1 MARLILDT
9 GVVVAAVRGHLE
21 VGQGGI
27 GEHDDV
33 ALPAVAVAEYLCGV
47 ELDDDPAR
55 RAAQTAFLDDL
66 LATVPVID
74 YTVDIARHHAVLL
87 AHTRRTGRPRGAHDL
102 VIAASARATGRIL
115 LTTDAKAGFDDL
127 PDVDHRLVSHGPT
140 LTER

>member
-9 GVVVAAVRGHLE
+9 GVIVAAVRGHLE
-21 VGQGGI
+21 LGQGGI
-27 GEHDDV
+27 AEQDDV
-33 ALPAVAVAEYLCGV
+33 ALPAVAVAEYLTVV

-66 LATVPVID
+66 LDAVPVID
-74 YTVDIARHHAVLL
+74 YTVGVAQHHAALL

-102 VIAASARATGRIL
+102 IIAASARATGRTL

-127 PDVDHRLVSHGPT
+127 PDVEQRLLG
-140 LTER
+140 R